1 MRACTVRL
9 RECAQRLSEDEN
21 AALAFTETDRAFH
34 MALFRPLG
42 NSVLN
47 SLLAAIWAVDEG
59 FELERKSPHLIS
71 SVARHEA
78 IVDALEAYDLRAF
91 ARAMEAHF
99 SSGKYSKP
107 DSFEEF

>member
-1 MRACTVRL
+1 MRQAFYALDDDGVHAIRDCTVRL
-9 RECAQRLSEDEN
+9 RECGQHLSDDE
-21 AALAFTETDRAFH
+21 APRWPSPGSTAEFH

-47 SLLAAIWAVDEG
+47 SLLAAIWAVDGG

-78 IVDALEAYDLRAF
+78 IADALEAYD
-91 ARAMEAHF
+91 
-99 SSGKYSKP
+99 
-107 DSFEEF
+107 